1 MGTASNHGEEFRAS
15 LHKAILDE
23 APDGILVVDGGGLVV
38 SVNERF
44 FSIWN
49 IPRPPGD
56 LDALVDLS
64 DDPFLEHVVT
74 QVADAEAFL
83 ARVRELYAD
92 PGQADSC
99 EIRLKDGRTL
109 KRHSQALY
117 SAAGR
122 YLGRVWYFRDISDVV
137 SSRRAL
143 EESEVRY
150 RTAFQTTLDAI
161 AITSIKEGRYLDV
174 NRAFVEMSGY
184 PADEII
190 GCTSLELSI
199 WDDPEDRKRFV
210 QQIAGGE
217 TLVNFEARFRRK
229 DGSVFSGIFSVSR
242 MELGGEP
249 CLLSITRDITAQKLA
264 EEELA
269 AYHKHLEALVEKR
282 TAELSTAKDAA
293 EAANV
298 AKSAFLANMS
308 HEIRTPLN
316 AITGMAYLIR
326 RGGLNRAQSERMD
339 KLEAASEHLLNIINA
354 VLELSKIEAG
364 KVVLAEAPLRVESVF
379 DNVMSMLHDRA
390 HAKHLQF
397 RSQIGLLPTG
407 LQGDP
412 TVLLQ
417 ALLNYAAN
425 AIKFTE
431 SGSVI
436 LRAGVVDEQADSVL
450 LRFEVEDTG
459 IGIDPEV
466 LPRLFS
472 AFEQAD
478 NSNTRKYGGTGLG
491 LAITRHLAELMGGQA
506 GASSCPGQGS
516 TFWFTA
522 RLKRLPTPQEGPASP
537 RPAVLRPASGA
548 AAPRL
553 LLVEDEPISR
563 EVATLIL
570 EDAGFAADT
579 AEDGVQA
586 VARVAAQAYD
596 LVLMDMQM
604 PNMDG
609 LEATRRI
616 RLLPGRAG
624 MPIIAMTANAFEED
638 RQRCLEAGMSDFIP
652 KPVDPDRL
660 LALITRW
667 LPATLS
673 QAG

>member
-1 MGTASNHGEEFRAS
+1 MGMAGNHGDEFRAS

-23 APDGILVVDGGGLVV
+23 APDGILVIDGRGRIA

-44 FSIWN
+44 FNVWRIA
-49 IPRPPGD
+49 RPSGE
-56 LDALVDLS
+56 LDALINLHDNHFLDQVVD
-64 DDPFLEHVVT
+64 
-74 QVADAEAFL
+74 QVAEPDAFL
-83 ARVRELYAD
+83 ARVRELYAN
-92 PGQADSC
+92 PGLVDSC
-99 EIRLKDGRTL
+99 DIRLKDGRTL
-109 KRHSQALY
+109 KRHSRALRG
-117 SAAGR
+117 AEGL
-122 YLGRVWYFRDISDVV
+122 YLGRVWYFRDISDLVQ
-137 SSRRAL
+137 SRRAL
-143 EESEVRY
+143 EESEARY
-150 RTAFQTTLDAI
+150 RTTFQTTLDAI

-184 PADEII
+184 PVDEIV
-190 GCTSLELSI
+190 GHTSLELDI
-199 WDDPEDRKRFV
+199 WVDPEDRQRFV
-210 QQIAGGE
+210 QKIAGGE
-217 TLVNFEARFRRK
+217 TLLNFEARFRRK
-229 DGSVFSGIFSVSR
+229 DGSEFCGIFSVSH

-249 CLLSITRDITAQKLA
+249 CLLSITRDITDHKLA
-264 EEELA
+264 QEELA
-269 AYHKHLEALVEKR
+269 AYHKHLEDLVARR

-293 EAANV
+293 EAANI

-326 RGGLNRAQSERMD
+326 RGGLSAGQGARMD
-339 KLEAASEHLLNIINA
+339 TLEAATEHLLNIINA
-354 VLELSKIEAG
+354 VLELSKIDAG
-364 KVVLAEAPLRVESVF
+364 KVVLAAVPLRIESVF
-379 DNVMSMLHDRA
+379 DNVVSMLHDRA
-390 HAKHLQF
+390 AAKRLALRVQLGKLPA
-397 RSQIGLLPTG
+397 GLL
-407 LQGDP
+407 GDS
-412 TVLLQ
+412 TALLQ

-431 SGSVI
+431 TGSVI
-436 LRAGVVDEQADSVL
+436 LRAGVVDDQADSCV

-478 NSNTRKYGGTGLG
+478 NSTTRKYGGTGLG
-491 LAITRHLAELMGGQA
+491 LAITRRLAGLMGGSA

-522 RLKRLPTPQEGPASP
+522 HLRKHAGPDGDQP
-537 RPAVLRPASGA
+537 GVTGAVAQPLSAPHIA
-548 AAPRL
+548 AQRL

-563 EVATLIL
+563 EVASLIL
-570 EDAGFAADT
+570 EDAGFAVDA

-586 VARVAAQAYD
+586 VAHMVAHAYD

-616 RLLPGRAG
+616 RRLPGCDRV
-624 MPIIAMTANAFEED
+624 PIIAMTANAFEED
-638 RQRCLEAGMSDFIP
+638 RLRCLEAGMSDFLP

-660 LALITRW
+660 LALIARW
-667 LPATLS
+667 LQGAA
-673 QAG
+673 AG

>member
-1 MGTASNHGEEFRAS
+1 MGTAINYGEEFRAS

-23 APDGILVVDGGGLVV
+23 APDGILVVDGDGCVV
-38 SVNERF
+38 SVNEPF
-44 FSIWN
+44 FGVWN
-49 IPRPPGD
+49 IPRPPGE
-56 LDALVDLS
+56 LDTLVDLA
-64 DDPFLEHVVT
+64 DDPLLGQVVT
-74 QVADAEAFL
+74 QVTDPDAFL

-92 PGQADSC
+92 PRQDDRC

-109 KRHSQALY
+109 KRHSRALY
-117 SAAGR
+117 GAGGG
-122 YLGRVWYFRDISDVV
+122 YLGRVWYFRDISDIVQ
-137 SSRRAL
+137 SQRAL

-184 PADEII
+184 PANEII
-190 GCTSLELSI
+190 GRTSLELDI

-210 QQIAGGE
+210 QKIAGGE
-217 TLVNFEARFRRK
+217 KLLNFEARFRRK
-229 DGSVFSGIFSVSR
+229 DGSVFSGIFSVSH
-242 MELGGEP
+242 MQLADEP

-282 TAELSTAKDAA
+282 TAELSAAKDAA

-326 RGGLNRAQSERMD
+326 RGGLSSAQSARMD

-390 HAKHLQF
+390 RAKHLQL
-397 RSQIGLLPTG
+397 RVQVGRLPMGLL
-407 LQGDP
+407 GDQ

-417 ALLNYAAN
+417 AVLNYAAN

-431 SGSVI
+431 TGGVI
-436 LRAGVVDEQADSVL
+436 LRAGVVHEQADSVL
-450 LRFEVEDTG
+450 LRFEVEDSG
-459 IGIDPEV
+459 IGIEPEV

-478 NSNTRKYGGTGLG
+478 NSTTRKYGGTGLG
-491 LAITRHLAELMGGQA
+491 LAITRHLAELMGGSA
-506 GASSCPGQGS
+506 GASSSPGQGS

-522 RLKRLPTPQEGPASP
+522 RLRKQPPSQDRPVPA
-537 RPAVLRPASGA
+537 RQA
-548 AAPRL
+548 AAWPTATAVEPRL
-553 LLVEDEPISR
+553 LLVEDEPVSR
-563 EVATLIL
+563 EVAALIL
-570 EDAGFAADT
+570 EDAGFVADT
-579 AEDGVQA
+579 AEDGAQA

-616 RLLPGRAG
+616 RRLPGRAAL
-624 MPIIAMTANAFEED
+624 PIIAMTANAFEED

-660 LALITRW
+660 LALIARW
-667 LPATLS
+667 LPAAPPQT
-673 QAG
+673 G

>member
-1 MGTASNHGEEFRAS
+1 MGTASNHGEEFRTS

-23 APDGILVVDGGGLVV
+23 APDGILVVDGKGFVV
-38 SVNERF
+38 SVNEPF
-44 FSIWN
+44 FGIWN
-49 IPRPPGD
+49 IPQPPGE
-56 LDALVDLS
+56 LDALIDLS
-64 DDPFLEHVVT
+64 DDPLLEHVVT
-74 QVADAEAFL
+74 QVADPDAFL

-92 PGQADSC
+92 PRQADSC

-109 KRHSQALY
+109 KRHSRALY
-117 SAAGR
+117 GAEGR

-137 SSRRAL
+137 QSRRAL

-190 GCTSLELSI
+190 GRTSLELNI

-210 QQIAGGE
+210 QKIAGGE
-217 TLVNFEARFRRK
+217 KLVNFEARFRRK

-242 MELGGEP
+242 MELGDEP

-282 TAELSTAKDAA
+282 TAELSAAKDAA

-326 RGGLNRAQSERMD
+326 RGGLSSAQRARMD

-364 KVVLAEAPLRVESVF
+364 KLVLAEAPLRVESVF

-390 HAKHLQF
+390 HAKHLQL
-397 RSQIGLLPTG
+397 RSQVGRLPTG
-407 LQGDP
+407 LLGDQ

-417 ALLNYAAN
+417 AVLNYAAN

-431 SGSVI
+431 TGGVI

-450 LRFEVEDTG
+450 LRFEVEDSG
-459 IGIDPEV
+459 IGIEPEV

-478 NSNTRKYGGTGLG
+478 NSTTRKYGGTGLG
-491 LAITRHLAELMGGQA
+491 LAITRHLAELMGGSA
-506 GASSCPGQGS
+506 GASSSPGQGS

-522 RLKRLPTPQEGPASP
+522 RLRKQPPSQD
-537 RPAVLRPASGA
+537 RPAPARQAAARPTSGA
-548 AAPRL
+548 AVPRL
-553 LLVEDEPISR
+553 LLVEDEPVSR
-563 EVATLIL
+563 EVASLIL

-579 AEDGVQA
+579 AEDGAQA
-586 VARVAAQAYD
+586 VARVAARTYD

-616 RLLPGRAG
+616 RQLPGGAG
-624 MPIIAMTANAFEED
+624 IPIIAMTANAFEED
-638 RQRCLEAGMSDFIP
+638 RQRCLEAGMCDFIP

-660 LALITRW
+660 LALIARW
-667 LPATLS
+667 LPAAPPQT
-673 QAG
+673 G